1 MLQMVLT
8 LHSPQLHRPAAAVAL
23 IKVVAAAL
31 PETAGLVVA
40 RDMTAQQEQ
49 AILHQHHR
57 RKAIMAVGQLQ
68 PVCAVVAAVVALM
81 PQVLL
86 AQILAAATAALVQ
99 Q

>member
-1 MLQMVLT
+1 M
-8 LHSPQLHRPAAAVAL
+8 AL

-40 RDMTAQQEQ
+40 RDMTAPQDLE
-49 AILHQHHR
+49 ILPQHHH

-68 PVCAVVAAVVALM
+68 QVCAAVVVVVALM
-81 PQVLL
+81 LRVLL
-86 AQILAAATAALVQ
+86 APIPAAATAALAQ